1 MATELFS
8 LWGCQTGW
16 RAQHGDGYDLSAE
29 LDGFDIWYC
38 AKDNKTVEQAF
49 HRACRRTFLRRF
61 LPWLE
66 PPPAVLPTNRTPT
79 PDTMTVPS
87 ERTRAIIETRHFLEE
102 LVNKRLT
109 PDVPEEIRN
118 QARALLRHYPFG
130 GEIHLAHRVLPEWFG
145 PVQTRKY

>member
-16 RAQHGDGYDLSAE
+16 RAQHGDGYGLSAE
-29 LDGFDIWYC
+29 LDGFDIWYW

-49 HRACRRTFLRRF
+49 HRACRRTFFRRF

-66 PPPAVLPTNRTPT
+66 PPSVVLPTTRTPT

-109 PDVPEEIRN
+109 PDVPEAIRN